1 MRVVKPSFQ
10 REGASSASAGPPEPE
25 ELASTSSLCS
35 VPAAAASEAQE
46 EALLAHHGRTF
57 HFAARFL
64 PGELRP
70 SFVTLYAFFR
80 TLDDLVDERGPE
92 EEPRAI
98 AEELRAW
105 RAWFLADHQ
114 GPAPREPLGSRL
126 TQVVERYGVPGT
138 LFLDFLEGLH
148 WDLWPREFA
157 SFSRLRAYCYRVA
170 GTVGLALAHVLGA
183 TSEGALAAAESLGI
197 AMQLTN
203 ILRDVGG
210 DLRKGRLYLPLEDLT
225 RFGLSRSH
233 LQQLLDTGQ
242 GPDAAFRD
250 LMRYEVARTHLC
262 YAQSLP
268 GVWLLPPDRRLPIL
282 LAGRLYRRIL
292 HAIEQHNYDVLRARA
307 HTTLTEKLREAM
319 LALTLDRLWR
329 RGEQLGAF
337 GLEVSLEDEP

>member
-1 MRVVKPSFQ
+1 MRVVRPSFQ
-10 REGASSASAGPPEPE
+10 REGASSASAGPPG
-25 ELASTSSLCS
+25 ELASASSLCS
-35 VPAAAASEAQE
+35 VPPAAGSEVQE
-46 EALLAHHGRTF
+46 EALLARHGRTF

-70 SFVTLYAFFR
+70 AFVTLYAFFR
-80 TLDDLVDERGPE
+80 TLDDLVDEREPE
-92 EEPRAI
+92 AVPDAI
-98 AEELRAW
+98 AEELCAW
-105 RAWFLADHQ
+105 RAWFLADRQ
-114 GPAPREPLGSRL
+114 GEAPREPLGSRL
-126 TQVVERYGVPGT
+126 AQVIERYEVPGA

-157 SFSRLRAYCYRVA
+157 SFARLRAYCYRVA

-183 TSEGALAAAESLGI
+183 TSEGALAAAEGLGI

-210 DLRKGRLYLPLEDLT
+210 DLRKGRLYLPLEDLA

-233 LQQLLDTGQ
+233 LLQLLDAGQ
-242 GPDAAFRD
+242 GPDAAFRE
-250 LMRYEVARTHLC
+250 LMHYEVARTHLC

-292 HAIEQHNYDVLRARA
+292 HAIEQRNYDVLRTRA
-307 HTTLTEKLREAM
+307 HTTLSEKLREAV

-329 RGEQLGAF
+329 RGEQLDPA
-337 GLEVSLEDEP
+337 GLEVKLDDEP

>member
-10 REGASSASAGPPEPE
+10 REGASSSSAGAPE
-25 ELASTSSLCS
+25 ER
-35 VPAAAASEAQE
+35 AAAAPLSPRSVAAGSQSEE
-46 EALLAHHGRTF
+46 EALLARHGRTF

-80 TLDDLVDERGPE
+80 TLDDLVDEREPGTSPE
-92 EEPRAI
+92 AI
-98 AEELRAW
+98 AGELRAW
-105 RAWFLADHQ
+105 RAWFLADCQ
-114 GPAPREPLGSRL
+114 GTAPREPLGGRL
-126 TQVVERYGVPGT
+126 AEVIAGYGVPAA

-157 SFSRLRAYCYRVA
+157 SFTRLRAYCYRVA

-183 TSEGALAAAESLGI
+183 TSETALAAAEGLGI

-210 DLRKGRLYLPLEDLT
+210 DLRKGRLYLPLEDLA

-233 LQQLLDTGQ
+233 LLHLLDSGQ
-242 GPDAAFRD
+242 GPDAAFQN
-250 LMRYEVARTHLC
+250 LMRYEVARAHLC

-292 HAIEQHNYDVLRARA
+292 QAIEQRGYDVLRARA
-307 HTTLTEKLREAM
+307 HTTLSEKLREAM

-329 RGEQLGAF
+329 RGERLDPAELEV
-337 GLEVSLEDEP
+337 GLENGP

>member
-1 MRVVKPSFQ
+1 MAAMRMPKPSSE
-10 REGASSASAGPPEPE
+10 RVGPPSS
-25 ELASTSSLCS
+25 ELLQEAVASCCPAST
-35 VPAAAASEAQE
+35 VAAGQGESEE
-46 EALLAHHGRTF
+46 EALLARHGRTF

-80 TLDDLVDERGPE
+80 TLDDLVDERDPAE
-92 EEPRAI
+92 SPQTI
-98 AEELRAW
+98 AGELRAW
-105 RAWFLADHQ
+105 RAWFLESCQ
-114 GPAPREPLGSRL
+114 GPAPREPLGARL
-126 TQVVERYGVPGT
+126 ARLVERYGLPTT

-157 SFSRLRAYCYRVA
+157 SFERLRAYCYRVA

-183 TSEGALAAAESLGI
+183 TSPGALSAAEGLGI

-210 DLRKGRLYLPLEDLT
+210 DLRKGRLYLPLEDLA

-233 LQQLLDTGQ
+233 LLQLLNAGQ
-242 GPDAAFRD
+242 GPDAAFRA
-250 LMRYEVARTHLC
+250 LMRYQVARAHLY

-292 HAIEQHNYDVLRARA
+292 HAIEQRGYDVLRARA
-307 HTTLTEKLREAM
+307 HTTLSEKLREAM

-329 RGEQLGAF
+329 RGEQLADPT
-337 GLEVSLEDEP
+337 LEGELADEP